1 MARTVLEASA
11 SAAPHLP
18 GVYRF
23 LDGAGRILYIGK
35 ALDIAK
41 RLRGHLGCPGDER
54 HRLLLSRAHAVEWTV
69 TRSEVEA
76 LVLEAELV
84 RMHKPPLN
92 VRLRADQRFPY
103 LEVTTDEKHPRLV
116 VTRRIDRSRD
126 IPRFGPYPD
135 ARNLRALVDFL
146 QDAYPLRRCSI
157 PVPRRTGRKCVM
169 GQMSRCPA
177 PCVSGESESYGENVA
192 GVLSVLRGD
201 WAEARAGIER
211 RMVEASA
218 SMRYE
223 EAAKWRDLCSR
234 LDSFGWPAPESARDM
249 VCRDVV
255 AVEENWGIVLQMRSG
270 RFTGTVRLPFESR
283 WRLAAP
289 PERLAVLLRSYYS
302 ETGGIP
308 GEVLLREKPQDARII
323 EDWLSS
329 RRGRRVR
336 LVVPVRGPGRELVE
350 LAVTDLRHFLAR
362 LAWRRPGGSRER
374 VRAAL
379 EALADV
385 FGLDAPPSWMVALDA
400 SSISGG
406 YPVAAL
412 VSFRDGKP
420 DKAGYRRFSMPPGI
434 GRNDPAMIADAVAR
448 YLSHLEGE
456 KPSFFLVDGGIT
468 QHRAAERAAGDAG
481 RGILFVSIAKREESL
496 IAGPTE
502 RRVNLPPDSPPV
514 ILLRAMRD
522 EVHRFVVGYHRLSRS
537 RGETRSGLEDIPGI
551 GPRLRALLLSRFGSL
566 ERLRAATEDD
576 LMQVPGVG
584 RARARQLLRHLG
596 EAGNEG

>member
-23 LDGAGRILYIGK
+23 LDGSGRILYIGK

-41 RLRGHLGCPGDER
+41 RLRGHLGNPGDER
-54 HRLLLSRAHAVEWTV
+54 HRLLLSRARAVEWTV

-103 LEVTTDEKHPRLV
+103 LEVTTDEEHPRLV
-116 VTRRIDRSRD
+116 VTRKIDRSRD
-126 IPRFGPYPD
+126 VPRFGPYPD
-135 ARNLRALVDFL
+135 SRNLRALVDFL
-146 QDAYPLRRCSI
+146 QDAYPLRRCSS
-157 PVPRRTGRKCVM
+157 PALRRTGRKCVM

-177 PCVSGESESYGENVA
+177 PCVSGDRESYGENVA
-192 GVLSVLRGD
+192 GVLSVLRGN
-201 WAEARAGIER
+201 WAEARAAIER
-211 RMVEASA
+211 RMEEASA

-223 EAAKWRDLCSR
+223 EAAKWRNLSSR
-234 LDSFGWPAPESARDM
+234 LDAFGWPAPESARDL

-289 PERLAVLLRSYYS
+289 PERIAVLLRSYYS
-302 ETGGIP
+302 ETGDIP
-308 GEVLLREKPQDARII
+308 GEVLLSEKPADARVL
-323 EDWLSS
+323 EEWLSS

-336 LVVPVRGPGRELVE
+336 LTAPARGPGRELVE
-350 LAVTDLRHFLAR
+350 LALTDLRHFLAR
-362 LAWRRPGGSRER
+362 LAWRRPGGSRQR
-374 VRAAL
+374 VKAAL

-385 FGLDAPPSWMVALDA
+385 FDLDAPPCWMVALDA

-412 VSFRDGKP
+412 ISFRDGRP
-420 DKAGYRRFSMPPGI
+420 DKAGYRRFAMSPEI
-434 GRNDPAMIADAVAR
+434 GRNDPAMIADAVTR
-448 YLSHLEGE
+448 YLSHLEE
-456 KPSFFLVDGGIT
+456 ERPSVFLVDGGIA
-468 QHRAAERAAGDAG
+468 QHRAAIRAAGDAG
-481 RGILFVSIAKREESL
+481 RGMLFVSIAKREESL
-496 IAGPTE
+496 IAGPME
-502 RRVNLPPDSPPV
+502 KRVSLPPESPPV
-514 ILLRAMRD
+514 LLLRAMRD
-522 EVHRFVVGYHRLSRS
+522 EVHRFVVSYHRLSRS
-537 RGETRSGLEDIPGI
+537 RGETRSGLEDLPGI

-566 ERLRAATEDD
+566 ERLRAASEEE
-576 LMQVPGVG
+576 LMEVPGVG
-584 RARARQLLRHLG
+584 RARAGMLLRNLR
-596 EAGNEG
+596 EAEDEA